1 MQEKIVIRNTKRYRL
16 AAVLNRPQKK
26 ADAVVIF
33 SHGLYSGKNSSRNNA
48 ISGALLKKG
57 IAAFLIDFTGH
68 GESEGTIDEA
78 TIEQMANDLG
88 AAIDYIKEL
97 KEFQRIGISGSSMG
111 GTVAIL
117 RAAVDKRIDAMVLRA
132 SPTEGYYEYAKK
144 IKIPVMIL
152 QGSDDMAILAESKEL
167 INSLAGEK
175 KLEIIQGASHL
186 FEGHVEEMVDK
197 TVEWF
202 VKYLK

>member
-1 MQEKIVIRNTKRYRL
+1 MQGKIIIRNTKGYRL

-57 IAAFLIDFTGH
+57 IATFLIDFTGH

-78 TIEQMANDLG
+78 TIEQMADDLG
-88 AAIDYIKEL
+88 TAIDYIKEL

-117 RAAVDKRIDAMVLRA
+117 RAAADKRIDAMVLRA
-132 SPTEGYYEYAKK
+132 PPTEGYYEHAKK

-152 QGSDDMAILAESKEL
+152 QGSEDMAIFEESKEL
-167 INSLAGEK
+167 INSLTGEK

-186 FEGHVEEMVDK
+186 FEGYVWEMVDK